1 MKSIL
6 FTFTILFF
14 VTACQKEKP
23 NLEEPDIQSLRAKT
37 KQTEV
42 VVGQSRKD
50 EFELQINSNGTNHN
64 SWF

>member
-37 KQTEV
+37 KPTEV
-42 VVGQSRKD
+42 VVGQVEKMSLNYTLIAMALSK
-50 EFELQINSNGTNHN
+50 LNLI
-64 SWF
+64 